1 MIQSIK
7 LTEIIKVLLQR
18 SWQRLTKRK
27 GSYRMVVLSKES
39 LGAAGFLSPA
49 YNKSRHVELDPDF
62 LKGNRCVSI
71 SPDAPE
77 TESYRQLRIQI
88 LQRIAKLGGNAVMI
102 TSALA
107 GEGKTLT
114 AINLALTFSRDF
126 SQTVLLVDCDLRRQ
140 SIHEYLGIHNGGGL
154 PDYLLDGTP
163 LDNIIIWPGIDK
175 LTLISG
181 GRTILESA
189 ELLGSPRMVELVAEM
204 KSRYPDRI
212 IIFDVPPVLAAADAA
227 SFAPLVDHIVLVTM
241 ANETRMRDVK
251 KALSLLPREKI
262 LGLVL
267 NRYGKPQK
275 QYYYPS

>member
-1 MIQSIK
+1 LIQSIN
-7 LTEIIKVLLQR
+7 LTEIMKVLLQR
-18 SWQRLTKRK
+18 SWQKLTKRK
-27 GSYRMVVLSKES
+27 YSRLVVPPKES
-39 LGAAGFLSPA
+39 LGRAGFLSPA
-49 YNKSRHVELDPDF
+49 YNKSKHIELDTEF
-62 LKGNRCVSI
+62 LKGNKCVSI

-88 LQRIAKLGGNAVMI
+88 LQRIAKLGGNSVMI
-102 TSALA
+102 TSALP

-212 IIFDVPPVLAAADAA
+212 IIFDVPPVLAAADAV
-227 SFAPLVDHIVLVTM
+227 SFAPLVDHIVVVTM